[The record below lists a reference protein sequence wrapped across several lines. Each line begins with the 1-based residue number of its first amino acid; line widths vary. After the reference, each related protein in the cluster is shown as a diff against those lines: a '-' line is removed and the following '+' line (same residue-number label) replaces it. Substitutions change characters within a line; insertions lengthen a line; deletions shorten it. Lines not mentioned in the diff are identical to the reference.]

1 VITMKEN
8 TEKIINSLIL
18 ELDLAENDAFV
29 FLYIVERGKSTIR
42 RMSAD
47 LNIDEE
53 SVVSS
58 IRTLR
63 DHGMLFN
70 MTSSEYETFHP
81 RFSIVNGHRFKC
93 DMLGVPFKKNIKV
106 DLLGAILEARY
117 EDARTKY
124 GA

>member
-1 VITMKEN
+1 MKEN

-18 ELDLAENDAFV
+18 ELDLTENDAFI

-42 RMSAD
+42 RMSTD

-58 IRTLR
+58 LRTLR

-93 DMLGVPFKKNIKV
+93 DMLGVPFKKNIKI
-106 DLLGAILEARY
+106 DLLGAMLEARY

>member
-1 VITMKEN
+1 MKEN

-18 ELDLAENDAFV
+18 ELDLTENDAFI

-42 RMSAD
+42 RMSTD

-58 IRTLR
+58 LRTLR

-106 DLLGAILEARY
+106 DLLGAMLEARY

>member
-1 VITMKEN
+1 MKEN

-42 RMSAD
+42 RMSTD

-53 SVVSS
+53 SVVLS

-63 DHGMLFN
+63 DRGMLFN

-93 DMLGVPFKKNIKV
+93 DMLGVPFKKNIKI
-106 DLLGAILEARY
+106 DLLGTMLEARY

>member
-1 VITMKEN
+1 MKEN

-18 ELDLAENDAFV
+18 ELDLTENDAFI

-42 RMSAD
+42 RMSTD

-58 IRTLR
+58 LRTLR

-93 DMLGVPFKKNIKV
+93 DLLGVPFKKNIKI
-106 DLLGAILEARY
+106 DLLGAMLEAHY

>member
-1 VITMKEN
+1 MITMKEN

-18 ELDLAENDAFV
+18 ELDLTENDAFV
-29 FLYIVERGKSTIR
+29 FLYIIERGKSTIR
-42 RMSAD
+42 RMSTD

-53 SVVSS
+53 SVVLS

-93 DMLGVPFKKNIKV
+93 DMLGVPFKKNIKI
-106 DLLGAILEARY
+106 DLLGAMLEARY

>member
-1 VITMKEN
+1 MIIMKEN

-18 ELDLAENDAFV
+18 ELDLAENDASV

-42 RMSAD
+42 RMSTD

-53 SVVSS
+53 SVVLS

-93 DMLGVPFKKNIKV
+93 DMLGVPFKKNIKI
-106 DLLGAILEARY
+106 DLLGAMLEARY

>member
-1 VITMKEN
+1 MKES
-8 TEKIINSLIL
+8 TEKIVKSLIL
-18 ELDLAENDAFV
+18 ELDLTENDALV

-42 RMSAD
+42 RMSTD
-47 LNIDEE
+47 LHIVEE

-58 IRTLR
+58 IRTLV

-70 MTSSEYETFHP
+70 MNSSEYETFHP
-81 RFSIVNGHRFKC
+81 RFSIVNGYRFKC
-93 DMLGVPFKKNIKV
+93 DMLGLPFKKNIKI
-106 DLLGAILEARY
+106 DLLGAMLEACY

>member
-1 VITMKEN
+1 MKEN

>member
-1 VITMKEN
+1 MKEN

-18 ELDLAENDAFV
+18 ELDLTENDAFV

-42 RMSAD
+42 RMSTD

-58 IRTLR
+58 ISTLG

-70 MTSSEYETFHP
+70 MTALNTK
-81 RFSIVNGHRFKC
+81 RFILDSRSLT
-93 DMLGVPFKKNIKV
+93 DT
-106 DLLGAILEARY
+106 DLNV
-117 EDARTKY
+117 TC
-124 GA
+124 

>member
-1 VITMKEN
+1 MKEN

-93 DMLGVPFKKNIKV
+93 EMLGVPFKKNIKV